1 LKGSWKLVEEMQA
14 AGFTPNAVTC
24 SILMKIKLSSSAD
37 MSRVLALVE
46 AMDQPMDE
54 VLFLSIV
61 EACIRSGRLELLTRQ
76 FNKLSE
82 QKPAVFLS
90 AATFGTMIKAYGHSR
105 DTKRVWELWDKMLAH
120 GASPTSVTLG
130 CMVEALVANGCAFD
144 AWQLTQKVW
153 NVKDSRALVNTVI
166 YSSILK
172 GFAHN
177 KENDQVLAVYKD
189 MRAIGIQPN
198 VITYNTILNSFAQGG
213 VMNLVPAL
221 LDDMKAAD
229 PPVEPGIVTYS
240 TIVKGFCNSSNL
252 DRALAVLKDMKASG
266 KYKPDEVLYNSLL
279 SGCAKEHR
287 PDEALQLLHD
297 MKKSGIPPSNYTL
310 SMLVKLMGRCKRLN
324 QAFIMIEDISQ
335 EYGLKI
341 NIQVYTCLIQGCF
354 NANQAGKAIA
364 LHDKILKEGLR
375 PDAMTYTVLVRGCL
389 QAGLT
394 EKGVE
399 LARCAHGFGS
409 LVPQG
414 LINTPG
420 LENGCL
426 EEIVT
431 ALGGCQTA
439 GGKAIEKELGH
450 LQTVSSA
457 RKGGRN
463 LSTQTSG
470 TQGRVPVARGP
481 GGRGISRA

>member
-1 LKGSWKLVEEMQA
+1 
-14 AGFTPNAVTC
+14 
-24 SILMKIKLSSSAD
+24 

-90 AATFGTMIKAYGHSR
+90 AATFGTMIKAYGHAR
-105 DTKRVWELWDKMLAH
+105 DTKRVWVLWEKMIAH
-120 GASPTSVTLG
+120 GACPTSVTLG

-144 AWQLTQKVW
+144 AWQLTQKMW
-153 NVKDSRALVNTVI
+153 AVKESKPLVNTVI

-189 MRAIGIQPN
+189 MKAIGIQPN

-229 PPVEPGIVTYS
+229 PPVEPDIVTYS
-240 TIVKGFCNSSNL
+240 TIVKGFCNTSNL

-354 NANQAGKAIA
+354 NANQPGKAVA

-389 QAGLT
+389 QAGLV

-399 LARCAHGFGS
+399 LARCAHGLGS

-414 LINTPG
+414 MTNTPG
-420 LENGCL
+420 LEEGCL
-426 EEIVT
+426 DDVVA
-431 ALGGCQTA
+431 ALGGFSSD
-439 GGKAIEKELGH
+439 GGKDITKELGH
-450 LQTVSSA
+450 LQTTSSA
-457 RKGGRN
+457 KKGGRH
-463 LSTQTSG
+463 LSNQAPG
-470 TQGRVPVARGP
+470 IQARAQATRFAGCRP
-481 GGRGISRA
+481 TSRA

>member
-1 LKGSWKLVEEMQA
+1 VADASVYNTMVKAHLAQENEGAAKYLLAELSDKGLSITRTSYHGLLNARVNAKDLKGAWKLVEEMQA
-14 AGFTPNAVTC
+14 AGFAPNAVTC
-24 SILMKIKLSSSAD
+24 SILMKMKLSSSND

-82 QKPAVFLS
+82 QKPPVFLS
-90 AATFGTMIKAYGHSR
+90 AATFGTMIKAYGHAR
-105 DTKRVWELWDKMLAH
+105 DTKRVWVLWEQMLAH
-120 GASPTSVTLG
+120 GAVPTSVTLG

-144 AWQLTQKVW
+144 AWQLTQKMW
-153 NVKDSRALVNTVI
+153 SVKESKPLVNTVI

-213 VMNLVPAL
+213 AMNLVPGL

-229 PPVEPGIVTYS
+229 PPVEPDIVTYS

-287 PDEALQLLHD
+287 PDEALQLLQD

-324 QAFIMIEDISQ
+324 QAFTMIEDISQ

-354 NANQAGKAIA
+354 NANQAGKAVL

-389 QAGLT
+389 QAGLV
-394 EKGVE
+394 EKGAE
-399 LARCAHGFGS
+399 LARCAHGLGS

-414 LINTPG
+414 LATNNT
-420 LENGCL
+420 
-426 EEIVT
+426 
-431 ALGGCQTA
+431 
-439 GGKAIEKELGH
+439 
-450 LQTVSSA
+450 
-457 RKGGRN
+457 
-463 LSTQTSG
+463 
-470 TQGRVPVARGP
+470 
-481 GGRGISRA
+481 RA